1 MSDYDIGYLSSSNA
15 PYSVDDYTVS
25 PSYPTDV
32 FEFDIYSTSDINVA
46 LDPSYGDADIELY
59 FDSNYNGYLDSYDS
73 LVGGSYAGSTAD
85 DSINVA
91 DQGAGTYF
99 AEVSYYYSSSSSV
112 QYDLDISAT
121 SNYTASNLLPK
132 EYNVGSL
139 DYDQTYYGSVGN
151 SDTTDTYYFELGLY
165 EGVNITLSGLSSDA
179 DIRLIQDYDSDGV
192 VDNYEV
198 QQSSTYG
205 GTTSDSISTDYSGNY
220 FLQVYQYSGDTSY
233 TLTFDQY
240 STTWA

>member
-1 MSDYDIGYLSSSNA
+1 MSNYDIGYLSSSIA
-15 PYSVDDYTVS
+15 PYSVDDYSVS

-46 LDPSYGDADIELY
+46 LDPSYGDADIDLY
-59 FDSNYNGYLDSYDS
+59 FDSNYNGYLDAYDS
-73 LVGGSYAGSTAD
+73 WVGGSYAGSTAD

-91 DQGAGTYF
+91 DQAAGTYF
-99 AEVSYYYSSSSSV
+99 VEVSYYYSSSSSV

-132 EYNVGSL
+132 EINVGSL
-139 DYDQTYYGSVGN
+139 DYDQTQYGWVGN
-151 SDTTDTYYFELGLY
+151 SDTTDTYYFELGFY
-165 EGVNITLSGLSSDA
+165 EGVNITLSGLSNDA
-179 DIRLIQDYDSDGV
+179 DIRLIQDYDLDGV
-192 VDNYEV
+192 VDDYEV

-205 GTTSDSISTDYSGNY
+205 GSSSEYISTDLSGNY
-220 FLQVYQYSGDTSY
+220 FLQVYQYYGDTNY

-240 STTWA
+240 STTYA

>member
-1 MSDYDIGYLSSSNA
+1 MSDYDIGYLSPSTA
-15 PYSVDDYTVS
+15 PYSVDDDTVS

-32 FEFDIYSTSDINVA
+32 FEFDISSTSDINVA

-73 LVGGSYAGSTAD
+73 LVGGSYAVSTAD

-139 DYDQTYYGSVGN
+139 DYDQTYSYGWVGN
-151 SDTTDTYYFELGLY
+151 SDTTDTYYFELGFY

-179 DIRLIQDYDSDGV
+179 DIRLKIGRASC
-192 VDNYEV
+192 
-198 QQSSTYG
+198 
-205 GTTSDSISTDYSGNY
+205 
-220 FLQVYQYSGDTSY
+220 
-233 TLTFDQY
+233 
-240 STTWA
+240 